1 MVHISRSLYCSHIVL
16 QLQEVAVSIRFFSLK
31 DSNEAS
37 VAYKVNMLNLL
48 KQEYKLFLGIIAVLF
63 FKLIGDSLIDGG
75 MSLLPYIMTTAVLF
89 YVVMSAIFSVVR
101 HSDALAIKLGDP
113 YGTLIL
119 TLSVVI
125 LEVIMVSSVMLTGE
139 SNPFLARDTMFAV
152 VMMVLN
158 GFVGITLLIGGMKY
172 HTQTFNLDG
181 IKSYLVAI
189 IPLALLCLVLPNF
202 TSSNDL
208 GNMSTSLTWTLIL
221 VSMALYAVFLFV
233 QTRSHTDYFIDA
245 DNEDQH
251 EYHGPLKSNAFHTIM
266 LICYLV
272 VVILLAKSL
281 AIPIDDGITE
291 MGAPAALGGLI
302 VALIILAPEAVGAVK
317 AAFTNQL
324 QRAMNLFFGS
334 VLATIAL
341 TVPAVLL
348 ISGVMNEPIQ
358 LGLAPAEMVLLVAT
372 LMMTSVSFSSG
383 RTNSLNG
390 VTHLILFVAYII
402 LMFD

>member
-1 MVHISRSLYCSHIVL
+1 
-16 QLQEVAVSIRFFSLK
+16 
-31 DSNEAS
+31 
-37 VAYKVNMLNLL
+37 MLDII
-48 KQEYKLFLGIIAVLF
+48 KQEYKLPLGILAVLF
-63 FKLIGDSLIDGG
+63 FKLVGDSLLSGG
-75 MSLLPYIMTTAVLF
+75 LTPLSYIITTGILF
-89 YVVMSAIFSVVR
+89 YVVMSSIFAVVH

-119 TLSVVI
+119 TLSVVL
-125 LEVIMVSSVMLTGE
+125 LEVIMVSSIMLTGE

-152 VMMVLN
+152 VMAVLN
-158 GFVGITLLIGGMKY
+158 GFVGITLLIGGIKY
-172 HTQTFNLDG
+172 RTQTYNLDG
-181 IKSYLVAI
+181 IKAYLVAI

-202 TSSNDL
+202 TSTDAL
-208 GNMSTSLTWTLIL
+208 GNMSLSLTWTLVLASIT
-221 VSMALYAVFLFV
+221 LYAVFLFV
-233 QTRSHTDYFIDA
+233 QTRSHTSYFIDA
-245 DNEDQH
+245 DNEDHH
-251 EYHGPLKSNAFHTIM
+251 EHHGPLHSNTYHTLM

-281 AIPIDDGITE
+281 AIPINDGITE
-291 MGAPAALGGLI
+291 MGAPAALGGLV

-317 AAFTNQL
+317 AAITNQL

-348 ISGVMNEPIQ
+348 ISGMMNEPIQ
-358 LGLAPAEMVLLVAT
+358 LGLAPAEMVLLGAT
-372 LMMTSVSFSSG
+372 LLMTSVSFSSG

-390 VTHLILFVAYII
+390 VTHLFLFFAYII

>member
-1 MVHISRSLYCSHIVL
+1 M
-16 QLQEVAVSIRFFSLK
+16 LK
-31 DSNEAS
+31 
-37 VAYKVNMLNLL
+37 LIQ
-48 KQEYKLFLGIIAVLF
+48 QEYKMLIGIIAVLF
-63 FKLIGDSLIDGG
+63 FKMIGDNLLASG
-75 MSLLPYIMTTAVLF
+75 MAPLPYMLTTGILL
-89 YVVMSAIFSVVR
+89 YVVMTAIFSVVR

-119 TLSVVI
+119 TLSVVL

-139 SNPFLARDTMFAV
+139 SNPVLARDTMFAV
-152 VMMVLN
+152 VMAVLN

-172 HTQTFNLDG
+172 HTQTYNLEG
-181 IKSYLVAI
+181 IKAYLVAI
-189 IPLALLCLVLPNF
+189 IPLAMLCLVLPSF
-202 TSSNDL
+202 TSVNAL
-208 GNMSTSLTWTLIL
+208 GNMSSGLTWTLVL
-221 VSMALYAVFLFV
+221 TSVALYAVFLFV
-233 QTRSHTDYFIDA
+233 QTRSHTHFFVDA
-245 DNEDQH
+245 DHQDSHED
-251 EYHGPLKSNAFHTIM
+251 HGPLQSNLFHTIM
-266 LICYLV
+266 LVAYLM
-272 VVILLAKSL
+272 VVIFLAKSL
-281 AIPIDDGITE
+281 ALPINDGITE

-348 ISGVMNEPIQ
+348 ISGVMSEPIQ
-358 LGLAPAEMVLLVAT
+358 LGLGPAEIVLLIAT
-372 LMMTSVSFSSG
+372 LLMTSVSFSSG

-390 VTHLILFVAYII
+390 ATHLILFFAYII

>member
-1 MVHISRSLYCSHIVL
+1 
-16 QLQEVAVSIRFFSLK
+16 
-31 DSNEAS
+31 
-37 VAYKVNMLNLL
+37 MLDMF
-48 KQEYKLFLGIIAVLF
+48 KQEYKLLLGVFAVLF
-63 FKLIGDSLIDGG
+63 FKLIGDGLLSGG
-75 MSLLPYIMTTAVLF
+75 LAPFTYVIVTTLLF
-89 YVVMSAIFSVVR
+89 YIVMISIFAVVR
-101 HSDALAIKLGDP
+101 HSDSLAIKLGDP

-119 TLSVVI
+119 TLSVVL
-125 LEVIMVSSVMLTGE
+125 LEVIMVSSIMLTGG

-152 VMMVLN
+152 VMAVLN

-172 HTQTFNLDG
+172 HTQTYNLDG
-181 IKSYLVAI
+181 IKAYLVAI

-202 TSSNDL
+202 TSSDAL
-208 GNMSTSLTWTLIL
+208 GNMSLSLTWTLVL
-221 VSMALYAVFLFV
+221 TSVALYAVFLFV

-251 EYHGPLKSNAFHTIM
+251 EHHGPLHSNTFHSVM
-266 LICYLV
+266 LVSYLII
-272 VVILLAKSL
+272 VILLAKSL
-281 AIPIDDGITE
+281 AIPINDGITE
-291 MGAPAALGGLI
+291 MGAPAALGGLV

-317 AAFTNQL
+317 AAITNQL

-358 LGLAPAEMVLLVAT
+358 LGLAPAEMVLLGAT
-372 LMMTSVSFSSG
+372 LLMTSVSFSSG

-390 VTHLILFVAYII
+390 VAHLILFFAYII